1 MSIREEREASQQCK
15 GADAGVC
22 ALVWLLCVGI
32 YLARLIG
39 FRRTV
44 LQLVQVRRRVI
55 FLVVFAFLWKTGLVC
70 PPKPACLLSY
80 RRLPCATSEALPA
93 LYCVTLKTWW
103 FLHLGALQKVFV
115 VFGAFTIAARRG
127 DRVARSALGAHNF
140 YRERGGNAASRV
152 AASRG

>member
-1 MSIREEREASQQCK
+1 MSIREER
-15 GADAGVC
+15 GVAAMQGGRRRC
-22 ALVWLLCVGI
+22 VRSRWLLCVGI

-127 DRVARSALGAHNF
+127 DRV
-140 YRERGGNAASRV
+140 GGKVSSRCPQLLP
-152 AASRG
+152 